1 MRQQIT
7 QPHARRQAPP
17 RVQGRL
23 VFVGLMLAAVTALH
37 YLTSAH
43 LLPYHSI
50 YRSLYYLPIGV
61 AAATWG
67 FRGGVTA
74 ALITTTVYLPHV
86 FLMGN
91 TMPGGVLEN
100 MLEVLAFNAVAAL
113 TGALSDA
120 QRHQRKRA
128 EALRAYINDVLAGL
142 PVGVATT
149 DLDETLTA
157 QNPAAREL
165 LENLADPQRLPT
177 ALGYAELEIGGRPI
191 GVRRSL
197 LHGEDGTAAG
207 QVVVLEDLSEQ
218 RRLHEQVRRSERLAA
233 LGQLAGGVAHEIR
246 NPLAIMR
253 AVAQLLNAKLGDRAD
268 LHRHM
273 EVLTVEADRIDRL
286 IGELLTYGSAHPPR
300 MAVIEIASLLEELAT
315 SLAPYADQRGVT
327 LHVEVGAELP
337 PLRADRE
344 HLRQA
349 LLNVL
354 LNAVQASGSG
364 QTVELWCNTEA
375 GDLIL
380 KVRDHGAGI
389 PAEIHRRIFDPFF
402 TTRDEGTGMGLAVVS
417 RITAEHG
424 GTVDV
429 RDAPG
434 GGTVATL
441 SLPVNM
447 EVR

>member
-1 MRQQIT
+1 MQIT
-7 QPHARRQAPP
+7 QPHARRQAHPS
-17 RVQGRL
+17 VQGRL

-61 AAATWG
+61 AAVTWG
-67 FRGGVTA
+67 FRGGIVAALVTTA
-74 ALITTTVYLPHV
+74 AYLPHV

-100 MLEVLAFNAVAAL
+100 VLEVLAFNAVAAL

-120 QRHQRKRA
+120 QRHQRQRA
-128 EALRAYINDVLAGL
+128 EALRAYIDDVLAGL

-149 DLDETLTA
+149 GLDETLSA
-157 QNPAAREL
+157 QNPAATEL
-165 LENLADPQRLPT
+165 LGNLADPQRLPT
-177 ALGYAELEIGGRPI
+177 ALGYTELEIGGRPI

-197 LHGEDGTAAG
+197 LHGVDGTATG

-218 RRLHEQVRRSERLAA
+218 RRLHEQVRRTERLAA

-253 AVAQLLNAKLGDRAD
+253 AVAQLLSAKLGDRAD

-286 IGELLTYGSAHPPR
+286 IGELLTYGSAQPPQ
-300 MAVIEIASLLEELAT
+300 MDVFEAGPMLKELAT

-327 LHVEVGAELP
+327 IHVEVRAALQ

-349 LLNVL
+349 LLNLL

-364 QTVELWCNTEA
+364 QAVELWCNAEA
-375 GDLIL
+375 EGMVF

-389 PAEIHRRIFDPFF
+389 PAEIHGRMFDPFF

-441 SLPVNM
+441 CVPANM
-447 EVR
+447 GAT